1 MNSQN
6 FEMKNLKKLRETKKL
21 TQVRLS
27 IEVEVSQ
34 ELISQYELGKTL
46 PTSPNLLKLA
56 NYFNCSTDYL
66 LERTD
71 NPNINK
77 NSNKQDVENNNIIHK
92 YNSLSN
98 ENKKHFN
105 SYLEHLCTSQNK

>member
-1 MNSQN
+1 MSTQN
-6 FEMKNLKKLRETKKL
+6 FEMKNLKKLREQKKL

-27 IEVEVSQ
+27 IDVEVSQ

-46 PTSPNLLKLA
+46 PTSPNLIKLA
-56 NYFNCSTDYL
+56 DYFNCSTDYL

-71 NPNINK
+71 NPIINK
-77 NSNKQDVENNNIIHK
+77 NSNKQDIENNNILQMYH
-92 YNSLSN
+92 SLSN